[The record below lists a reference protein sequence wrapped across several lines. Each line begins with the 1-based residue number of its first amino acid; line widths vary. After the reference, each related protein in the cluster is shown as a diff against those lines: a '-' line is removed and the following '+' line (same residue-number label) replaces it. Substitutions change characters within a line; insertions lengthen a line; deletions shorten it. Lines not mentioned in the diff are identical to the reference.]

1 MPRKDYSDGYY
12 IGDLSAD
19 GKRHGNGTFYWT
31 NGDRYEGEYRND
43 KPDGYGKIYYADG
56 RWEFGVYSNGTRL
69 RVAAYGTSGSTS
81 KKTKRATK
89 SSSTPQSGT
98 SNGGNNGFSGETH
111 ESGDSL
117 TKGNGSNGSSS
128 VAGIKTIVTKSGT
141 YTGEVNAKGQVHGK
155 GVFRFNDGASYEGEY
170 KNGKKDGFGTFIFSN
185 GEKYIGYYRKG
196 VRNGLGTYMFAD
208 GCKYVGYFLNGSFN
222 GFGRYYWP
230 DGDWFEGEY
239 RDDKRNGLGVY
250 HFANGRWDFG
260 CYIDEEEKPLLSF
273 KDIDKVI
280 SSDNVE
286 TITYETSFYMGETSI
301 VQGERVANGFGRIFY
316 NNGKSYI
323 DGKFV
328 DGVAVDYVRMWLGEG
343 RNIYGCWHQGF
354 EGKVLFVDG
363 NCAYVGEMQDG
374 KIGFGKAHHYYDN
387 GEWYD
392 GEMKNGKRNGYGTY
406 YFADGKWG
414 NGVFLDDKLVRSE
427 GCSD

>member
-1 MPRKDYSDGYY
+1 MARKDYSNGYY
-12 IGDLSAD
+12 IGILSVD
-19 GKRHGNGTFYWT
+19 GQKHG
-31 NGDRYEGEYRND
+31 
-43 KPDGYGKIYYADG
+43 
-56 RWEFGVYSNGTRL
+56 
-69 RVAAYGTSGSTS
+69 
-81 KKTKRATK
+81 
-89 SSSTPQSGT
+89 
-98 SNGGNNGFSGETH
+98 H
-111 ESGDSL
+111 
-117 TKGNGSNGSSS
+117 
-128 VAGIKTIVTKSGT
+128 GT
-141 YTGEVNAKGQVHGK
+141 YYW
-155 GVFRFNDGASYEGEY
+155 NDGSRYEGEY
-170 KNGKKDGFGTFIFSN
+170 KNDK
-185 GEKYIGYYRKG
+185 
-196 VRNGLGTYMFAD
+196 RNGYGTYTFPSGA
-208 GCKYVGYFLNGSFN
+208 KYVGYFVDGDFH
-222 GFGRYYWP
+222 GHGKYYWA

-260 CYIDEEEKPLLSF
+260 CYIDEKPLLSF

-286 TITYETSFYMGETSI
+286 TITYETSFYMGETS
-301 VQGERVANGFGRIFY
+301 VAHGERVANGFGRIFY

-328 DGVAVDYVRMWLGEG
+328 DDIAVGYVRMWLGEG

-363 NCAYVGEMQDG
+363 NCAYVDEMQDG

-414 NGVFLDDKLVRSE
+414 KGVFLDDKLVRSE